1 MYKRK
6 IAATLVALLA
16 VVAVVAG
23 CGGGGSSSDSTGGGT
38 TGGSTESSGGS
49 TESTGGS
56 TESSGAAPTKAA
68 FIKEGDEICTDDEN
82 ELNEEIEAFAK
93 EEGIDLKTDE
103 LSSDQETDLFQELV
117 LPNIGKQAEELGALT
132 PPEGDEET
140 IEELTDTLAS
150 EVEEAEDAGG
160 KPGSDT
166 LAGATKMAKAYG
178 FKACGS

>member
-1 MYKRK
+1 LYKRK

-23 CGGGGSSSDSTGGGT
+23 CGGGGSSSDSTSGGT
-38 TGGSTESSGGS
+38 TGGSTE
-49 TESTGGS
+49 ESTDGS

-103 LSSDQETDLFQELV
+103 LSSDQETELFQELV

-140 IEELTDTLAS
+140 IEELTDTLR
-150 EVEEAEDAGG
+150 DAF
-160 KPGSDT
+160 PG
-166 LAGATKMAKAYG
+166 LAG
-178 FKACGS
+178 

>member
-6 IAATLVALLA
+6 IAATLIALLA
-16 VVAVVAG
+16 LVAVVAG

-38 TGGSTESSGGS
+38 TGGET
-49 TESTGGS
+49 TGGS

-93 EEGIDLKTDE
+93 ENGIDLQKDE
-103 LSSDQETDLFQELV
+103 LSSDQETELFQEIV

-150 EVEEAEDAGG
+150 EVEEAEDEGG

>member
-1 MYKRK
+1 LYKRK

-16 VVAVVAG
+16 LVAVVAG
-23 CGGGGSSSDSTGGGT
+23 CGGGGSSTDSTGGGT
-38 TGGSTESSGGS
+38 TGGS

-56 TESSGAAPTKAA
+56 TESSGGAPTKAA

-82 ELNEEIEAFAK
+82 ELNKEIEAFAK
-93 EEGIDLKTDE
+93 EEGIDLEKGE
-103 LSSDQETDLFQELV
+103 LSSDQETELFQELV